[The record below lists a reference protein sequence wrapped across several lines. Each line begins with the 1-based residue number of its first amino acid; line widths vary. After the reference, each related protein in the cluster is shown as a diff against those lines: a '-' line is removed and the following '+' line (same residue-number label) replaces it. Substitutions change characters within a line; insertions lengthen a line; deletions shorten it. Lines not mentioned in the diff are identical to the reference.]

1 MSIWQKSYTQTCL
14 IEGRGK
20 ACRFAAL
27 LLIFIVCFLASL
39 FFGSTRTGV
48 LQAVSAAAAGDYD
61 SAAYRIIAHVRLPRT
76 LAAALAGGALAV
88 SGVIIQAVLNNAM
101 ASPGII
107 GVNSGAGLAA
117 TLLIALSP
125 AAVSALSWA
134 AFLGALGACLLIYAV
149 AERSGA
155 SRLTITLV
163 GVTVSSILTAGINT
177 VKTIFPDSLY
187 NANSFLIG
195 GVAGVSLS
203 KLDPACWLI
212 GAGILCAWLLGRDI
226 DVLNLGAET
235 AAGLGM
241 NVKRTRFVLLL
252 LASLLA
258 GSAVSFA
265 GLLGFVGLLVPHI
278 SRRLVGGGHRLLVP
292 FSALGGAALV
302 LLCDVAGRVLFAP
315 YELPVG
321 IILSFVGGPFFLGLI
336 LARRRGRVYD

>member
-27 LLIFIVCFLASL
+27 LLIFIACFLASL

-125 AAVSALSWA
+125 AAVSALPWA

-187 NANSFLIG
+187 NANSFLMG

-212 GAGILCAWLLGRDI
+212 GAGIL
-226 DVLNLGAET
+226 
-235 AAGLGM
+235 
-241 NVKRTRFVLLL
+241 
-252 LASLLA
+252 
-258 GSAVSFA
+258 
-265 GLLGFVGLLVPHI
+265 
-278 SRRLVGGGHRLLVP
+278 
-292 FSALGGAALV
+292 
-302 LLCDVAGRVLFAP
+302 
-315 YELPVG
+315 
-321 IILSFVGGPFFLGLI
+321 
-336 LARRRGRVYD
+336 